1 MKKQFVKSKSV
12 VKVTFN
18 PAAEVVNGGKEVILL
33 GDFNNWNP
41 ELGLNL
47 KKQKDGSFKG
57 ILELETGNEF
67 QFKYL
72 VDGMNWIN
80 DTEADAFV
88 ASPYGEANSIV
99 STIA

>member
-72 VDGMNWIN
+72 IDGMNWIN

-88 ASPYGEANSIV
+88 ASPYGAENSIV

>member
-1 MKKQFVKSKSV
+1 MKKQFVKSKPV

-18 PAAEVVNGGKEVILL
+18 PAAEIVNGGKEVILL

>member
-18 PAAEVVNGGKEVILL
+18 PTAEIINGGKEVIVL

-72 VDGMNWIN
+72 VDGANWIN
-80 DTEADAFV
+80 DSEADAFV
-88 ASPYGEANSIV
+88 ASPYGQENSV
-99 STIA
+99 VNTIA

>member
-1 MKKQFVKSKSV
+1 MNNIKSFRTQFINCS
-12 VKVTFN
+12 
-18 PAAEVVNGGKEVILL
+18 E
-33 GDFNNWNP
+33 NNLHGTGEFLYFEDYP
-41 ELGLNL
+41 EYLPMFPNNKMLEAI
-47 KKQKDGSFKG
+47 KDGSFKG

-80 DTEADAFV
+80 DTEADSFV